1 MKKSIT
7 LFFLVLSS
15 FIATA
20 KNTKILFVGNSYTY
34 VNDLPKTIQDLAISK
49 GDSITYT
56 TQATGG
62 ATAQSLWNTPAVI
75 SIIAQGGWDYVVLQC
90 QSQ

>member
-34 VNDLPKTIQDLAISK
+34 VNDLQDYASK
-49 GDSITYT
+49 NVMQMLIIGHSKIGKSTF
-56 TQATGG
+56 AKNL
-62 ATAQSLWNTPAVI
+62 ATALNI
-75 SIIAQGGWDYVVLQC
+75 EYID
-90 QSQ
+90 